1 MKGMNNISSISQ
13 KWVRE
18 PSPDPLILNPSNDV
32 IIWQRTWEDE
42 E

>member
-18 PSPDPLILNPSNDV
+18 PSPDSLDE
-32 IIWQRTWEDE
+32 WQHNNNFMGYKEKK
-42 E
+42 

>member
-1 MKGMNNISSISQ
+1 MKGMNNISSINQ

-18 PSPDPLILNPSNDV
+18 PPPDPTDV